1 MNRDDQPLFT
11 LTVKQFSE
19 LTRSIIAEEVKQFSS
34 QVQDLQIISEN
45 NGDICFIQ
53 DACQIT
59 GLKKSTIYSKLSK
72 KQMPSLSRR
81 KPLLFSK
88 KQLQMWIIAGRPKSD
103 DPSYINMILKKEE
116 SHKKMGDLNLLNK

>member
-19 LTRSIIAEEVKQFSS
+19 LTKSIIAEEVKQFSS
-34 QVQDLQIISEN
+34 QVQDLHKN
-45 NGDICFIQ
+45 PKYDCDVCFIE
-53 DACQIT
+53 DACQLT

-116 SHKKMGDLNLLNK
+116 SHK

>member
-34 QVQDLQIISEN
+34 QVQDFQIISEN
-45 NGDICFIQ
+45 NGDMCFIQ

-59 GLKKSTIYSKLSK
+59 GLKKSTIYCKLSK

-88 KQLQMWIIAGRPKSD
+88 KQLKMWIEAGRPKSD
-103 DPSYINMILKKEE
+103 DLSHINVILKQKNPIKE
-116 SHKKMGDLNLLNK
+116 